1 MVEGLTKNLNK
12 KVESVKDKLSVIF
25 SQNWES
31 THVFRHPNEHLD
43 EKNSSEAQNID
54 DSEETS
60 LDGGE
65 GIVGGGGGVEA
76 IDPGMVVEGGIVTHL
91 FAVNLTNQLADIMV
105 PKLDKI
111 ILPELINVLTPTM
124 V

>member
-1 MVEGLTKNLNK
+1 M
-12 KVESVKDKLSVIF
+12 
-25 SQNWES
+25 ES

-54 DSEETS
+54 DSEETN

-76 IDPGMVVEGGIVTHL
+76 IDPGMVVEGGILTHL
-91 FAVNLTNQLADIMV
+91 FAVNRTNQLADIMV